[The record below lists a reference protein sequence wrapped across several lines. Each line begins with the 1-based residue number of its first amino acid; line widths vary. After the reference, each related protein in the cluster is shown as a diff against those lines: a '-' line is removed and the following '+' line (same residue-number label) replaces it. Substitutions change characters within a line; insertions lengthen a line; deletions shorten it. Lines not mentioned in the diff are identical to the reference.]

1 MGYEFRFDV
10 VLAEWPWIAR
20 GLAMTLTI
28 TGLALVCAVPVGLL
42 VAVMSLSKSP
52 LIRWPAVLYV
62 QVFRGVPLLVF
73 IIWMYY
79 GVSMAAGIQF
89 SPIAAGVLCFAIQY
103 GSWFSEVF
111 RGGIQAIGR
120 GQREAAASLGLS
132 GIQTFAFIIL
142 PQAVRIVLPS
152 MGNLAVGLLK
162 DSSLVSVIGVFELMR
177 QSQTAVSLT
186 FRPFEFYT
194 VTAAIYVLLT
204 FAVARGFVGLER
216 RLHIPGTS

>member
-10 VLAEWPWIAR
+10 VLTQWPWIVK

-28 TGLALVCAVPVGLL
+28 SGLALVCAVPVGLL
-42 VAVMSLSKSP
+42 VAVMSLSKTP
-52 LIRWPAVLYV
+52 LIRWPAIAYV

-79 GVSMAAGIQF
+79 GVSMAVGVHF
-89 SPIAAGVLCFAIQY
+89 HPVTAGVLCFALQY
-103 GSWFSEVF
+103 GSWLSEVF

-132 GIQTFAFIIL
+132 SVQTFVYVIL
-142 PQAVRIVLPS
+142 PQAIRIVLPS

-204 FAVARGFVGLER
+204 
-216 RLHIPGTS
+216 

>member
-1 MGYEFRFDV
+1 VGYELRFDV
-10 VLAEWPWIAR
+10 VLTESPWIAR

-28 TGLALVCAVPVGLL
+28 TVLSLLCALPVGLL
-42 VAVMSLSKSP
+42 VAVMSLSNVP
-52 LIRWPAVLYV
+52 VIRWAALVYV

-79 GVSMAAGIQF
+79 GVSMVAGINF
-89 SPIAAGVLCFAIQY
+89 SPLTAGVVCFALQY
-103 GSWFSEVF
+103 GSWLSEVF

-120 GQREAAASLGLS
+120 GQREAAASLGLT
-132 GIQTFAFIIL
+132 GVQTFGYVVL

-194 VTAAIYVLLT
+194 VTAGIYVLLT
-204 FAVARGFVGLER
+204 FGLARGFAGLER